1 MAHKGTQ
8 SVVMDVIDITGCIAL
23 SLTAALILYAGVTE
37 LLKRQ
42 RARRCPPV
50 EIRTQV
56 GLHSVRRR
64 LEAVQLRGAL
74 RRAGDRA
81 RRELRS
87 DLDDLR
93 RRTRSKR

>member
-1 MAHKGTQ
+1 M
-8 SVVMDVIDITGCIAL
+8 VMEVIDVTGCIAL
-23 SLTAALILYAGVTE
+23 SLTVALVLYAGRTE
-37 LLKRQ
+37 LLKRL
-42 RARRCPPV
+42 RARRCPAV

-74 RRAGDRA
+74 RRDGDRA

-87 DLDDLR
+87 DLNDLR
-93 RRTRSKR
+93 RQPGSKR